1 MRCSSQKNLS
11 VYDFNE
17 VEEAVEAASRKFASK
32 FQSKLK
38 EAETKYQ
45 FLEAFHLG
53 LKLRRTDVTTAYM
66 DLRERDNARES
77 CVIDTPQTNL
87 AVSDEKT
94 EFDDFVVS
102 STSYEDNGHIVTDE
116 NEPGI
121 LTRTD
126 PLVIKTSSHVAPSV
140 GDKQFSDTS
149 SDGTAVD
156 VISDDEGSWVSASDS
171 PSTTQSDVESEG
183 YLEHRVSDNCYSACA
198 DMVGDNMAVVVFPDY
213 VIYKNM
219 LCGESRFTFFTDC
232 IKIECSGASENG
244 KFVLECAI
252 ADIIYIHRQW
262 SGSVEA
268 ALVKLCVRATDA
280 NENEKPHN
288 DGDLKIIFA
297 IADAHWFEK
306 EQKIRNLA
314 ERYGDIWN
322 AFPNDDLVGG
332 DDTLVPDML
341 FPTQCFTEI
350 VEPFEDVIYPKGD
363 PDAVSISKRD
373 IELLQPETFIND
385 TIIDFYIK
393 YLKNNIEPNEKHR
406 FHFFNSFFF
415 RKLADM
421 DKDPG
426 SASEGRAAFLRVR
439 KWTRK
444 VNIFEK
450 DYIFIP
456 VNFNLHWSLLVIC
469 HPGEVATLKDDD
481 IKESSKV
488 PCILHMD
495 SIKGSHS
502 GLKNIIQSY
511 LWEEWKER
519 HPEAS
524 EDNSAKFSNLRY
536 VSLEL
541 PQQENSFDCGLFVL
555 QYVELFLEEAPSNFS
570 PFKITKFS
578 SFLGADWFSPVEA
591 YLKRFIIRKLISDLL
606 KDPSQKVTPA
616 TCSSGHLSSGSPEI
630 EADTIVEFL
639 PVQCSPAKPA
649 VGDSITPATDRGYE
663 NDVEQVPVVEFL
675 PQQCSPARPV
685 LSYSLGPASDGGI
698 QIEPSTTSSDVT
710 RCDKQVAPVVQE
722 LLQPGATSGF
732 YSEIQENSCQQQYEP
747 FQKLASTAC
756 QEHVDG
762 SLQFVSSSLD
772 KDARQP
778 PGGDSNSQICSAS
791 YCSEVAGVRDTL
803 WSSVQEKEANVTSL
817 ESFNMDHARSNRN
830 HEAGKPESDLPKN
843 LGYVSESPSL
853 SSGKQLDGFVEDSQE
868 TDTVKVK
875 NEDHQDSQVIDSME
889 DGGDCK
895 EVKRSEARVGD
906 GGACQELSITEA
918 GDGDCDNR
926 QELDVPRAD
935 GGDGN
940 ECPNNDVTEADG
952 MDGECEK
959 VVTTEAE
966 SGLCGGPCQGHLPSI
981 SCQDIIIAD
990 DKNSLDDEVDVQLTA
1005 KRSEQQPCKRR
1016 KVMLPGD
1023 RRCTRSFT
1031 RDCS

>member
-1 MRCSSQKNLS
+1 MRCSSQKDLS

-17 VEEAVEAASRKFASK
+17 EEQAVEAASGKFVARI
-32 FQSKLK
+32 QSKLK

-45 FLEAFHLG
+45 FLEAFHPG
-53 LKLRRTDVTTAYM
+53 LNLRRTDVTTAYM
-66 DLRERDNARES
+66 DLCERDNAQES
-77 CVIDTPQTNL
+77 CAIDTPQTNL
-87 AVSDEKT
+87 AASDEKT
-94 EFDDFVVS
+94 EFNDFVAS
-102 STSYEDNGHIVTDE
+102 STSYEENGHIFTDKK
-116 NEPGI
+116 EPGI

-126 PLVIKTSSHVAPSV
+126 PLVIRTSSLVAPSV

-198 DMVGDNMAVVVFPDY
+198 DMVGDNMAIIVFPDY

-219 LCGESRFTFFTDC
+219 LCGESRLTFFTDC
-232 IKIECSGASENG
+232 IKIEFSDASGNG

-252 ADIIYIHRQW
+252 ADIIYIYRQW

-268 ALVKLCVRATDA
+268 ALVKLCVRATDV

-322 AFPNDDLVGG
+322 ALPNDNLVEG
-332 DDTLVPDML
+332 DDILVPDML
-341 FPTQCFTEI
+341 FSRRCFT
-350 VEPFEDVIYPKGD
+350 G
-363 PDAVSISKRD
+363 
-373 IELLQPETFIND
+373 
-385 TIIDFYIK
+385 
-393 YLKNNIEPNEKHR
+393 YLKNKIEPNEKHR

-421 DKDPG
+421 DKDP
-426 SASEGRAAFLRVR
+426 
-439 KWTRK
+439 
-444 VNIFEK
+444 
-450 DYIFIP
+450 
-456 VNFNLHWSLLVIC
+456 
-469 HPGEVATLKDDD
+469 DDD

-502 GLKNIIQSY
+502 GLKNIIQRYPMWCLFQPSY

-524 EDNSAKFSNLRY
+524 EDNSSKFLNLRY

-541 PQQENSFDCGLFVL
+541 PQQENSFDCGLFLL
-555 QYVELFLEEAPSNFS
+555 QYVELFLEEAPANFS
-570 PFKITKFS
+570 PFNITKFS

-616 TCSSGHLSSGSPEI
+616 TCTNGHLSLGFPEI
-630 EADTIVEFL
+630 EADTTVEFL

-649 VGDSITPATDRGYE
+649 VGDSINPATDRGNE
-663 NDVEQVPVVEFL
+663 NDVEQVPVVEFV
-675 PQQCSPARPV
+675 PQQCSPPKPV

-698 QIEPSTTSSDVT
+698 QIEPSTMSSDVT
-710 RCDKQVAPVVQE
+710 QCDKQAALVVQE
-722 LLQPGATSGF
+722 LLEPGATAGF
-732 YSEIQENSCQQQYEP
+732 YPEIQKNSCQQDEP
-747 FQKLASTAC
+747 VQKLASTAC
-756 QEHVDG
+756 QEHVDR

-772 KDARQP
+772 KDACRS
-778 PGGDSNSQICSAS
+778 PGGISNSQICSAS
-791 YCSEVAGVRDTL
+791 YSPEVVGVHDTL
-803 WSSVQEKEANVTSL
+803 WSSTQEKEANVTSL
-817 ESFNMDHARSNRN
+817 ESCNMDHTQSDRN

-843 LGYVSESPSL
+843 SGYVPDSPSL

-868 TDTVKVK
+868 TDTVIVK

-906 GGACQELSITEA
+906 GGACQELSIAEA

-926 QELDVPRAD
+926 QELDAPGAD
-935 GGDGN
+935 GGDGK

-966 SGLCGGPCQGHLPSI
+966 SGLCGGPCQGSLPPTY
-981 SCQDIIIAD
+981 CQDTIIAD
-990 DKNSLDDEVDVQLTA
+990 DENSLDDEVDVQLTT
-1005 KRSEQQPCKRR
+1005 KRSEQQPCKRQ
-1016 KVMLPGD
+1016 KVMLSGD